1 MGAHGCSAR
10 ATAWQTETEASPAAQ
25 RATIRGDRYWQ
36 APDAD
41 EDSRDRSADA
51 PLPDARPPTP
61 IARSRGMAHD
71 LYRRMRTAVRDSR
84 ARALFG
90 AYRPYEQYEP
100 GPLSPNIAATVQRHG
115 FSYMLSKSGFGTE
128 PRVLLQS
135 GPFVVLNYTAG
146 RWDGWTPFETI
157 NDVSDL
163 RTAER
168 RLRNNKQPAWLLGGI
183 DTCLWT
189 FSGELWRHAPGL
201 EAIASF
207 VANGGSSGALI
218 NVTPRVIARYAR
230 LLAETGR
237 VPQAAVP
244 VVPTEIVWNR

>member
-1 MGAHGCSAR
+1 MDAPLERLPGKRRPKPLRLLS
-10 ATAWQTETEASPAAQ
+10 EPPFVE
-25 RATIRGDRYWQ
+25 IRYWQ

-41 EDSRDRSADA
+41 EDSGDRSADA

-135 GPFVVLNYTAG
+135 GPFVVLTTRPVAG
-146 RWDGWTPFETI
+146 MVGLRLRPSTTSAICGQRSAASETTNSRRGCWVGSTPVSGRFLGSCG
-157 NDVSDL
+157 DVLQAWKRSRASW
-163 RTAER
+163 RTAARQER
-168 RLRNNKQPAWLLGGI
+168 
-183 DTCLWT
+183 
-189 FSGELWRHAPGL
+189 
-201 EAIASF
+201 
-207 VANGGSSGALI
+207 
-218 NVTPRVIARYAR
+218 
-230 LLAETGR
+230 
-237 VPQAAVP
+237 
-244 VVPTEIVWNR
+244 

>member
-1 MGAHGCSAR
+1 MH
-10 ATAWQTETEASPAAQ
+10 TLNNQFLLQ
-25 RATIRGDRYWQ
+25 RGDDESSRL
-36 APDAD
+36 AP
-41 EDSRDRSADA
+41 
-51 PLPDARPPTP
+51 PL
-61 IARSRGMAHD
+61 RGGGVPLHVSSMA
-71 LYRRMRTAVRDSR
+71 V
-84 ARALFG
+84 
-90 AYRPYEQYEP
+90 
-100 GPLSPNIAATVQRHG
+100 
-115 FSYMLSKSGFGTE
+115 GTE